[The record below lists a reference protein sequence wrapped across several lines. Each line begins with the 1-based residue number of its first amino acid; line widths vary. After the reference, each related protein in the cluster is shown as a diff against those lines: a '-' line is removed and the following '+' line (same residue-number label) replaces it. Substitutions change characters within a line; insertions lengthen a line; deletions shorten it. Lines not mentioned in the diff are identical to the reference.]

1 MAQKKPSRAIKFFG
15 TEVPDGKRRQLTA
28 GPISAVFDSGA
39 LRHIRYHGEEVLRGI
54 AYLARDKDWGTYA
67 PAIENLKIRQNK
79 NGFAIAYEA
88 TCKDQDQAIRYSAN
102 IDANGDGTLKFSAQ
116 ATPLSDFV
124 TNRTGFVVLH
134 PLAGTVGR
142 PVEVLH
148 TDGKKAKRK
157 FPKMISPGQPI
168 FEIRSLKHEPFPG
181 VAVTVLMEG
190 NKFEMEDHRNW
201 MDASYKTYVCSLLD
215 PWPYTLEKG
224 KSFSQSV
231 TLTVSG
237 RPPKSRPRS
246 SAAGTTITLAG
257 TKGRIPQIGLGV
269 PMAEAAAA
277 LEAADLIAAAKPQ
290 ALVCLIDG
298 REQGQEEA
306 AANYRKLSRHTGAP
320 VTLEIIL
327 SAKKPADKEMAA
339 IARAVNAAGLKPASV
354 VVTQMHDLKS
364 FQPNTPRPWGPSY
377 EEMAA
382 AARNSFP
389 DAVLGGGM
397 LSYFTELNRKP
408 VPKGVFDFI
417 THTGCPIVHAPDDIS
432 VMETLQTL
440 PWIFSS
446 ARTMI
451 GKVPYHIGPTSIPC
465 RDNPYGAAVSPN
477 PDNGRVCLSDIDP
490 RQRGLFAATWNLG
503 YLSAAAKAGVDVVAL
518 GSATGSQGM
527 IYRKL
532 AHIQPWF
539 DRGGAKVYPT
549 YHVIAG
555 VAAASGARR
564 IDTDSSAP
572 LKVAALAY
580 RNKGGQ
586 VLWLANL
593 SAETQR
599 LKVKG
604 FDGPARLN
612 VLDERS
618 FEAATRNPVWLD
630 SDSTFIRKVG
640 SLELPSYAV
649 AQIRDD

>member
-1 MAQKKPSRAIKFFG
+1 
-15 TEVPDGKRRQLTA
+15 
-28 GPISAVFDSGA
+28 
-39 LRHIRYHGEEVLRGI
+39 
-54 AYLARDKDWGTYA
+54 
-67 PAIENLKIRQNK
+67 
-79 NGFAIAYEA
+79 
-88 TCKDQDQAIRYSAN
+88 
-102 IDANGDGTLKFSAQ
+102 
-116 ATPLSDFV
+116 
-124 TNRTGFVVLH
+124 
-134 PLAGTVGR
+134 
-142 PVEVLH
+142 
-148 TDGKKAKRK
+148 
-157 FPKMISPGQPI
+157 
-168 FEIRSLKHEPFPG
+168 
-181 VAVTVLMEG
+181 
-190 NKFEMEDHRNW
+190 
-201 MDASYKTYVCSLLD
+201 
-215 PWPYTLEKG
+215 
-224 KSFSQSV
+224 
-231 TLTVSG
+231 
-237 RPPKSRPRS
+237 
-246 SAAGTTITLAG
+246 
-257 TKGRIPQIGLGV
+257 
-269 PMAEAAAA
+269 
-277 LEAADLIAAAKPQ
+277 
-290 ALVCLIDG
+290 
-298 REQGQEEA
+298 
-306 AANYRKLSRHTGAP
+306 
-320 VTLEIIL
+320 
-327 SAKKPADKEMAA
+327 
-339 IARAVNAAGLKPASV
+339 
-354 VVTQMHDLKS
+354 
-364 FQPNTPRPWGPSY
+364 
-377 EEMAA
+377 
-382 AARNSFP
+382 
-389 DAVLGGGM
+389 
-397 LSYFTELNRKP
+397 LNRKP

>member
-15 TEVPDGKRRQLTA
+15 TEVPDGKRRELRA

-39 LRHIRYHGEEVLRGI
+39 LRYIRYLGEEVLRGI

-79 NGFAIAYEA
+79 EGFAIGYEA

-102 IDANGDGTLKFSAQ
+102 IDANSDGTLKFSTQ

-134 PLAGTVGR
+134 PLAGTVGC
-142 PVEVLH
+142 PVEVVH
-148 TDGKKAKRK
+148 TDGRKKKRK
-157 FPKMISPGQPI
+157 FPKIISPGQPI
-168 FEIRSLKHEPFPG
+168 FEIRSLKHEPFSG

-237 RPPKSRPRS
+237 KRPKQRPRS

-269 PMAEAAAA
+269 PMVEAAAA
-277 LEAADLIAAAKPQ
+277 LEVADLIAAAKPE
-290 ALVCLIDG
+290 ALVCQIDG

-306 AANYRKLSRHTGAP
+306 AANYRALSTQTAAP

-327 SAKKPADKEMAA
+327 PTREPADKEVAA
-339 IARAVNAAGLKPASV
+339 IARAVNAAGLTPASV

-432 VMETLQTL
+432 IMETLETL

-465 RDNPYGAAVSPN
+465 RDNPYGAAVAPN
-477 PDNGRVCLSDIDP
+477 PDNRRVCLSDIDP
-490 RQRGLFAATWNLG
+490 RQRGLFAAAWNLG
-503 YLSAAAKAGVDVVAL
+503 YLSAAARAGVDAVAL

-532 AHIQPWF
+532 AHTQPWF
-539 DRGGAKVYPT
+539 DRGGARVYPT
-549 YHVIAG
+549 YHVIVG

-564 IDTDSSAP
+564 IDTNSSAP
-572 LKVAALAY
+572 SKVAALAY
-580 RNKGGQ
+580 RNKGDQ

-593 SAETQR
+593 SGETQR

-604 FDGPARLN
+604 FDGPARLD

-618 FEAATRNPVWLD
+618 FEAAARDPSWLD
-630 SDSTFIRKVG
+630 SGSTLIRKVG
-640 SLELPSYAV
+640 SLELPSYGV
-649 AQIRDD
+649 ARIKGG

>member
-1 MAQKKPSRAIKFFG
+1 
-15 TEVPDGKRRQLTA
+15 
-28 GPISAVFDSGA
+28 
-39 LRHIRYHGEEVLRGI
+39 
-54 AYLARDKDWGTYA
+54 
-67 PAIENLKIRQNK
+67 
-79 NGFAIAYEA
+79 
-88 TCKDQDQAIRYSAN
+88 
-102 IDANGDGTLKFSAQ
+102 
-116 ATPLSDFV
+116 
-124 TNRTGFVVLH
+124 
-134 PLAGTVGR
+134 
-142 PVEVLH
+142 
-148 TDGKKAKRK
+148 
-157 FPKMISPGQPI
+157 
-168 FEIRSLKHEPFPG
+168 
-181 VAVTVLMEG
+181 
-190 NKFEMEDHRNW
+190 

-215 PWPYTLEKG
+215 PWPYTLEEG
-224 KSFSQSV
+224 KSFGQSV

-237 RPPKSRPRS
+237 KPPRLRPAR
-246 SAAGTTITLAG
+246 SAAGTTVTLAG

-277 LEAADLIAAAKPQ
+277 LEAVDLIAAAKPQ
-290 ALVCLIDG
+290 ALVCQIDG
-298 REQGQEEA
+298 RARGQEEA
-306 AANYRKLSRHTGAP
+306 AASYRELSRQTGAA

-327 SAKKPADKEMAA
+327 PAREPADKEVAA
-339 IARAVNAAGLKPASV
+339 IASAVNAAGLTPASV

-364 FQPNTPRPWGPSY
+364 FQPNTPRPWGPTY